1 MLRTRMRDRHCRFSI
16 KQSQTKLTA
25 DILILHKCWPG
36 NLRRSF
42 TLPLPGIKTWPLN
55 LQSSALA
62 SQPRIPMT
70 CHTVATFYCTRP
82 TSTFILSYFAMYQ
95 VIQSWICSSFF
106 SLFFFSPVW
115 KDYGRKFDE
124 AFPASAFFLF
134 FFSSGNHLARVSSTL

>member
-36 NLRRSF
+36 NLKRSF
-42 TLPLPGIKTWPLN
+42 TLPLPGIKTWPLS

-70 CHTVATFYCTRP
+70 CHTVATFYGTRP
-82 TSTFILSYFAMYQ
+82 TPTFILSSLRCIRSYSLGYA
-95 VIQSWICSSFF
+95 V
-106 SLFFFSPVW
+106 LFFFFLFFLAW

-124 AFPASAFFLF
+124 AFLACAFFLF
-134 FFSSGNHLARVSSTL
+134 FFSSGNHLERVSSTL